1 MGWLQFKPYVLRVW
15 CTEREDIWEGC
26 PGHPEKTSHR
36 DKNRLSNYALNSIP
50 SPILVAWSALV
61 HCTRSCILHT
71 YPWELHRVHAEEND
85 TLYPVSSN
93 ILSFVSVVLL
103 ASSVQLLLCE
113 VPFLQIIDFP
123 ENQTGESFLCPPS
136 HARPAIGY
144 WNDDDAITGC
154 SILSFVRAQEEPPCR
169 AWTTTSHMAPGRSRL
184 TERRPVEV
192 RKDSRGK
199 LKCQYWLCVLSS
211 SPPGL

>member
-71 YPWELHRVHAEEND
+71 YPWELHLVHAEEND

-136 HARPAIGY
+136 HAQQSVIGMMTMPSPA
-144 WNDDDAITGC
+144 AQ
-154 SILSFVRAQEEPPCR
+154 SFP
-169 AWTTTSHMAPGRSRL
+169 
-184 TERRPVEV
+184 
-192 RKDSRGK
+192 
-199 LKCQYWLCVLSS
+199 LCAHKK
-211 SPPGL
+211 SPPAERGQRRVTWPPAVAGSPKDDPLRLGRTRAAN